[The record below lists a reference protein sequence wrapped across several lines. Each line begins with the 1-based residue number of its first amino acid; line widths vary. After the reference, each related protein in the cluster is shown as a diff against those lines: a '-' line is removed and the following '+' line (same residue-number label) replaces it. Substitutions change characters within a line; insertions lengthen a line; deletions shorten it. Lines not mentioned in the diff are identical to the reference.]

1 MLIKRTT
8 FIVLEM
14 VKSLV
19 NEFERL
25 LIVFAYSGSD
35 ICEVCV

>member
-25 LIVFAYSGSD
+25 LIVFAFSGSD
-35 ICEVCV
+35 SCEVCI

>member
-1 MLIKRTT
+1 MLIRRTT

-14 VKSLV
+14 GKSLV

-25 LIVFAYSGSD
+25 LIVSAYSGYDSG
-35 ICEVCV
+35 EVCI